1 MQSQQQLKIRH
12 ASWYLSK
19 INTQHFELPVFAI
32 RSKTLKNVWS
42 EIIIP
47 IETHVYRMCK
57 KATENEMK
65 FVGYLLPFTKCLYPK
80 NR

>member
-12 ASWYLSK
+12 ASWYISK

-42 EIIIP
+42 EIIIA
-47 IETHVYRMCK
+47 IETRLPNVQKGDR
-57 KATENEMK
+57 EWNEIRR
-65 FVGYLLPFTKCLYPK
+65 LPASIYKVCTCIS
-80 NR
+80 